1 VKAYGASNVRSFTFI
16 LMSVS
21 MDHGCVVVTS
31 WGGRGVVV
39 DKNGGCCTYVL
50 TPRNSYVHT
59 RAHVHTKLLLSTV
72 VTLLR
77 GHWDVVVLIGVLSVP

>member
-1 VKAYGASNVRSFTFI
+1 
-16 LMSVS
+16 MSVS

-59 RAHVHTKLLLSTV
+59 RAHVHTKLNYCTEVLLTV